1 MDKKILNFY
10 EFVEDNLNFRQFKVD
25 EILFTAYDCP
35 LEESPLDYWT
45 QKNYFCYI
53 IKGALKWKTTREE
66 YIVHV
71 GDALFIQKG
80 AHRVYKIGNGEFCA
94 LLIFMPDEFVQEVL
108 QEELST
114 LTTYVG
120 HSQIDSVIPLSLD
133 QTLSDYFNTV
143 LRYFSQPSPPT
154 KSLLKL
160 KFKELILNIV
170 TRNYNPAVTAYFK
183 EVCSYKKRS
192 LKAIMEE
199 NFTFNLR
206 LEDYAKLSGRS
217 LASYKR
223 DFQQLYGT
231 TPGKWL
237 TTKRLEYSRFLLE
250 TTELNINEITSDI
263 GFENTSHFVKAF
275 KDKYHHPPLKFK
287 KLLKQGEKLL

>member
-1 MDKKILNFY
+1 MGKEILNFY

-53 IKGALKWKTTREE
+53 IKGGLKWKTTKQE
-66 YIVHV
+66 YIVQV

-94 LLIFMPDEFVQEVL
+94 LLIFMPDEFVREAI
-108 QEELST
+108 EKELSKVKLIGAT
-114 LTTYVG
+114 EPV
-120 HSQIDSVIPLSLD
+120 DSVIPLSLD
-133 QTLSDYFNTV
+133 QSLSDYFNTV
-143 LRYFSQPSPPT
+143 LRYFSQPAPPS
-154 KSLLKL
+154 KSLLEL
-160 KFKELILNIV
+160 KFKELIVNLV
-170 TRNYNPAVTAYFK
+170 TNNYNPDVTRYFK
-183 EVCSYKKRS
+183 EICCVKKRAI
-192 LKAIMEE
+192 KAIMEE
-199 NFTFNLR
+199 NFTYNLR
-206 LEDYAKLSGRS
+206 LEDYANLCGRS

-223 DFQQLYGT
+223 DFQKIYGT

-237 TTKRLEYSRFLLE
+237 RNKRLEYGKFLLE
-250 TTELNINEITSDI
+250 TTELNINEITLDT

-275 KDKYHHPPLKFK
+275 KGRYHNPPLKFR
-287 KLLKQGEKLL
+287 KLLKHN